1 MQPLTDRTSLA
12 EEVHARL
19 VDAMV
24 TGSLPPGTPLRQER
38 LAEELNVSR
47 QPIIQALGMLRR
59 DGLIE
64 PAGRRG
70 YKVAPVDAALVR
82 HVYDVRAALDG
93 LAAGLAAARPADIRH
108 AALNAEEEAGRLA
121 LAAGDISA
129 LVDADIAF
137 HQKIYALSDNP
148 LLPEASAAVWRHI
161 RRVMHAV
168 LEKRAARASVWQ
180 EHAGIAAAIRDGDA
194 ALARQRAEDHAQGA
208 AEQLI
213 RWMTEPAETGENT
226 KDTRTIRFGSVAG

>member
-1 MQPLTDRTSLA
+1 MQPLTERTSLA

-24 TGSLPPGTPLRQER
+24 SGSLPPGTPLRQER

-64 PAGRRG
+64 PTGRRG

-93 LAAGLAAARPADIRH
+93 LAAGLAAARPDAVRRDV
-108 AALNAEEEAGRLA
+108 LLAEEEAGRQA
-121 LAAGDISA
+121 LAGGDVPA

-148 LLPEASAAVWRHI
+148 LLPEASAAVWRQI
-161 RRVMHAV
+161 RRVMRAV

-194 ALARQRAEDHAQGA
+194 ALARQLAERHALGA
-208 AEQLI
+208 ADQLI
-213 RWMTEPAETGENT
+213 RWMTEQPDTETHT
-226 KDTRTIRFGSVAG
+226 KTTQPVRFGSVLG